1 MQSIL
6 KNKKFV
12 SIVLLG
18 LIGLIATAGYLFTK
32 KDQNNVATADET
44 TIATATNSV
53 DKADGKIDQNWISV
67 PKEFD
72 TYDEAN
78 NYGLDILKNQD
89 VPIYDVLLVT
99 NSLQNVDK
107 YTVHFKIA
115 NPEESGNEAK

>member
-1 MQSIL
+1 MQLIL
-6 KNKKFV
+6 KNKKLV

-44 TIATATNSV
+44 TIATTTNSV

-99 NSLQNVDK
+99 NSLQNTNK

-115 NPEESGNEAK
+115 NLEESGNETK